1 MSYNFYDFQN
11 AIQQRNDYVEDQLR
25 DGSPVIGISCPD
37 GIVLFTLRGSQ
48 RKLFEVY
55 DRIAYG
61 AMGRQSDVESIRI
74 AAIDTAHREGFQ
86 RSEDDVCLS
95 RLVGFGISP
104 AVKQV
109 YNDQRA
115 VPLTIRALFAE
126 LHDNAA
132 DDVFCTLN
140 YDGEYRISKGSAV
153 ITGVRS
159 ADDSAKELLKD
170 ASPSSRDEAIK
181 LAAKVWAHAYTAMRH
196 ARKPGGDVDDS
207 GVRLTPDAA
216 FKGALDKGLILEA
229 ALLTR
234 SKSKTSRFE
243 CCTPEVVSAAVAGL
257 DLG

>member
-25 DGSPVIGISCPD
+25 DGSPVIGLSCPD

-74 AAIDTAHREGFQ
+74 AAIDSAHREGFQ

-126 LHDNAA
+126 LHDSAV

-159 ADDSAKELLKD
+159 ADEAAREQLRD
-170 ASPSSRDEAIK
+170 ASPVNREDAIR
-181 LAAKVWAHAYTAMRH
+181 LAAKVWAHAFTAMRH
-196 ARKPGGDVDDS
+196 ARKPGGEVDEN

-216 FKGALDKGLILEA
+216 YKGAIAKGLTPEA
-229 ALLTR
+229 AILTR
-234 SKSKTSRFE
+234 STSRTSRFE
-243 CCTPEVVSAAVAGL
+243 CCSPELINTAVADL

>member
-1 MSYNFYDFQN
+1 
-11 AIQQRNDYVEDQLR
+11 
-25 DGSPVIGISCPD
+25 
-37 GIVLFTLRGSQ
+37 
-48 RKLFEVY
+48 
-55 DRIAYG
+55 
-61 AMGRQSDVESIRI
+61 MGRQSDVESIRI
-74 AAIDTAHREGFQ
+74 AAIDSAHREGFQ
-86 RSEDDVCLS
+86 RSVDDVCLS

-126 LHDNAA
+126 LHDSAA

-159 ADDSAKELLKD
+159 ADESAKDLLKD
-170 ASPSSRDEAIK
+170 ASPASRDEAIR
-181 LAAKVWAHAYTAMRH
+181 LAAKVWAHAYTSMRH
-196 ARKPGGDVDDS
+196 ARKPGGDVDET
-207 GVRLTPDAA
+207 GVRLTPEAA

-234 SKSKTSRFE
+234 STTRTSRFE
-243 CCTPEVVSAAVAGL
+243 CCTSEQISAAVADL

>member
-1 MSYNFYDFQN
+1 
-11 AIQQRNDYVEDQLR
+11 
-25 DGSPVIGISCPD
+25 
-37 GIVLFTLRGSQ
+37 
-48 RKLFEVY
+48 
-55 DRIAYG
+55 
-61 AMGRQSDVESIRI
+61 MGRQSDVESIRI
-74 AAIDTAHREGFQ
+74 AAIDSAHREGFQ

-126 LHDNAA
+126 LHDSAA

-159 ADDSAKELLKD
+159 ADDVAKDILKD
-170 ASPSSRDEAIK
+170 AAPNTRDEAIQ
-181 LAAKVWAHAYTAMRH
+181 LAAKVWAHAYNAMRH
-196 ARKPGGDVDDS
+196 ARKPGGDVDEN
-207 GVRLTPDAA
+207 GVRLTPAAA
-216 FKGALDKGLILEA
+216 FRGALEKGQVLEA
-229 ALLTR
+229 AFLTR
-234 SKSKTSRFE
+234 STSKTSRFE
-243 CCTPEVVSAAVAGL
+243 CCTLEAVSAAVANL

>member
-74 AAIDTAHREGFQ
+74 ASIDTAHREGFQ

-126 LHDNAA
+126 LHDSPT

-159 ADDSAKELLKD
+159 ADESAKDLLKD
-170 ASPSSRDEAIK
+170 AAPATREEAIR
-181 LAAKVWAHAYTAMRH
+181 LAAKVWATAYTAMRH
-196 ARKPGGDVDDS
+196 ARKPGGDVDET

-216 FKGALDKGLILEA
+216 FKGAIAKGLVLEA

-234 SKSKTSRFE
+234 STSKTSRFE
-243 CCTPEVVSAAVAGL
+243 CCTPELVSAAVANL